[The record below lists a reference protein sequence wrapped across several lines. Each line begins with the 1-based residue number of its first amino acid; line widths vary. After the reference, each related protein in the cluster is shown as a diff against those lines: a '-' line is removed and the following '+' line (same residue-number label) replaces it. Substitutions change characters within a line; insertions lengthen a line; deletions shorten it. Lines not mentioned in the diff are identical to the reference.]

1 MSKYLKL
8 ANGRALCTTGNKLID
23 IIGSLQPAEPFKYAD
38 TYRVVPESLGDIEYV
53 GACQDPESFYNY
65 NYYDGEFERF
75 FLDISDTLTC
85 KLRVWDLL
93 HGTIYSS
100 FVDVITQNLNNTC
113 FNGSSLIGNDFLA
126 GAFLGT
132 GSNSDLPIAVTVT
145 RVSSNLLDPVNWS
158 DFFLNALSTDIDATN
173 ISISI
178 NEIEHLNEPTLL
190 FFTYSNKGGA
200 PGVDI
205 HGLRLGNEKTIVDLE
220 FLSLGSNLGGIGLIK
235 NNNNK
240 WKNLLNALDN
250 INKVTKINYTTDT
263 DYNTFSTNLS
273 ASRQEFPIQPGNIQK
288 IYGPAFAFRDYST
301 INNTVSGNSDFRSLI
316 GCYYTIEPNIW
327 YELGNG
333 MCIDVG
339 INGRVLFSATAFT
352 GAIWDNTEAFK
363 LSTNFLA
370 ASARAFTFEN
380 KNTPGA
386 ESWAKAASMDGAIHL
401 EIEPAAMFIYY
412 DYPHQENG
420 TTAPENQIQN
430 PISKDFVYSMFNG
443 NDAHSDYTEDLLFGD
458 YSTEDLCG
466 FTRTDGQTS
475 YNSPYELR
483 TWYAPSISFDIDFT
497 FDVYNTLDG
506 ISLSDSGFFISDSC
520 NVYGPN
526 SIRSYTNLNESF
538 IISDCESHFI
548 SFPLA
553 PLWKSYNGGTHI
565 SDFQSITV
573 TITQADPFNDTERIS
588 IFLKHLRS
596 TTDPTYHPTSGELY
610 LLGNNHDEIQSGN
623 NSFTCTFDR
632 DNWIFN
638 SITNNGDNIENDSI
652 VIWLG
657 VPSDSDLDS
666 FNYPNLTIT
675 VTTA

>member
-8 ANGRALCTTGNKLID
+8 ANGRVLCTTDNKLID
-23 IIGSLQPAEPFKYAD
+23 LIGNLQPAELFKYAD
-38 TYRVVPESLGDIEYV
+38 TYRVVPELLGDIEYI
-53 GACQDPESFYNY
+53 GECQDPESFYIDNC
-65 NYYDGEFERF
+65 YDGEFERF
-75 FLDISDTLTC
+75 SLDASDTLTC
-85 KLRVWDLL
+85 KLRVWDLS

-100 FVDVITQNLNNTC
+100 FVDVITQDLNNTC
-113 FNGSSLIGNDFLA
+113 FSDNSLIGNDFLA
-126 GAFLGT
+126 GAFLGK
-132 GSNSDLPIAVTVT
+132 GDLPIAVTVMQ
-145 RVSSNLLDPVNWS
+145 VSSNLLDPANWS
-158 DFFLNALSTDIDATN
+158 DWFLNKLSTDIDATN

-178 NEIEHLNEPTLL
+178 NEIRYLNEPTLL

-205 HGLRLGNEKTIVDLE
+205 HGLRLGNGTTIVDLE
-220 FLSLGSNLGGIGLIK
+220 FLSLGSNLGSIGLIN

-250 INKVTKINYTTDT
+250 TNKVTKINYTTDT

-301 INNTVSGNSDFRSLI
+301 INNTVSGNSDFRNLI
-316 GCYYTIEPNIW
+316 GCYYTIEPNNW
-327 YELGNG
+327 SELGAG

-386 ESWAKAASMDGAIHL
+386 ESWAKAASMDGAIRL

-412 DYPHQENG
+412 DYPRPENW

-443 NDAHSDYTEDLLFGD
+443 NDEHSDYTEELLFGGN
-458 YSTEDLCG
+458 YSTEDTCS

-475 YNSPYELR
+475 GNSPYNLK
-483 TWYAPSISFDIDFT
+483 TGYGVSSSFSIDFT
-497 FDVYNTLDG
+497 FYVDNTLDG
-506 ISLSDSGFFISDSC
+506 ISLIESGFFISDSC

-526 SIRSYTNLNESF
+526 SIRSYTNIDTSF
-538 IISDCESHFI
+538 IMYNCASHFI

-553 PLWKSYNGGTHI
+553 PLWKSYTGDTNI
-565 SDFQSITV
+565 SAFQSITV
-573 TITQADPFNDTERIS
+573 TITQENAFYDTERIS
-588 IFLKHLRS
+588 IFLRHLRS
-596 TTDPTYHPTSGELY
+596 TTDPIHHPTSDELY
-610 LLGNNHDEIQSGN
+610 LLGNNYVEIQSGN

-638 SITNNGDNIENDSI
+638 SIINDGDNIENDSI

-657 VPSDSDLDS
+657 VTDDVDLDS